1 MGAPDKLH
9 DPRVKA
15 GLYAKIAARVR
26 EFAADPAR
34 IASGRVI
41 NGVEVPPDTVYRAPI
56 GWADTWSA
64 ELVVDVAGLDGAAAE
79 KAAHAALDCIYAA
92 DLAGREMT

>member
-1 MGAPDKLH
+1 MAAPEKIH

-15 GLYAKIAARVR
+15 GLYAKIATRVR

-34 IASGRVI
+34 TASGRVI
-41 NGVEVPPDTVYRAPI
+41 NGEEVPPDTVYRCPI

-64 ELVVDVAGLDGAAAE
+64 ELAVDVAGLDGDAAVN
-79 KAAHAALDCIYAA
+79 AAHEALDRIYAA

>member
-1 MGAPDKLH
+1 MPAPDKLH
-9 DPRVKA
+9 LPQVRA
-15 GLYAKIAARVR
+15 ALYAKIAARVR

-34 IASGRVI
+34 TASGRTI
-41 NGVEVPPDTVYRAPI
+41 NGIEVPPDTVYRAPI

-64 ELVVDVAGLDGAAAE
+64 ELVVDVAGLDGDAAE
-79 KAAHAALDCIYAA
+79 KAAHAALDRIYAA